1 MHNPCT
7 KIEKNGNYGDN
18 KNIKQFFYFSENSK
32 GTTRQQNT

>member
-7 KIEKNGNYGDN
+7 KIEKTETTEITKY
-18 KNIKQFFYFSENSK
+18 QTVFYFSENSK